1 MGFFRNFPYTN
12 YHDLNLDFILKQ
24 MVNLQN
30 EFSNYQALN
39 YVSYGGVWDIS
50 KNYKKWT
57 IVTIGNASYISL
69 VPVPPNVDIKN
80 SEYWLKAA
88 DLDPRYEQIIDD
100 VANIYN
106 DIEIIDKRI
115 DSTELDITTI
125 REEIKK
131 LPKKS
136 MFMSSFADPTGI
148 KDCSEDVKKISEN
161 ITLIVDSGNY
171 RIDGDITF
179 GDNINVIFVGGVIK
193 CSGTL
198 TIKNFTAGKY
208 RIVDADRCVFGNGSM
223 IGYPEWFGA
232 KADGETDCADAMKLA
247 VETLGKVVLDNGIY
261 NMSKELVIG
270 KPVQIVGNG
279 MWNGLRPYTLL
290 RFSSNRGVVVYSEG
304 FGLENVVIK
313 SVTISTVGGIGLA
326 VNGANRGIFE
336 DIFVYNS
343 NPGYDITR
351 TVGCVFNRCYAYV
364 DFVGA
369 SVGFNLHGSVKP
381 GWPFIG
387 DNASLFI
394 QNCKYIGLEG
404 NSDNAMGIY
413 GYNSN
418 GDLFID
424 NFEASQVK
432 CGILLDGSNSQITG
446 NIDIHITR
454 AIIDLYTE
462 SGIEVRNMQPTS
474 CTINDCYV
482 APKEQNTKYSN
493 GIFVN
498 ACHNVT
504 VTNCTVHGGY
514 IVSATDKYRG
524 IMLNFAQNIIMTGNI
539 ITNFSIGI
547 LIFGRCINIK
557 SGNTVVPNSGNQS
570 IIVLNS
576 GGDCS
581 EYVNFTDSVRGGVLA
596 INGANL
602 VKITVDTAT
611 LNGVQI
617 LLNGAQIQVTTGNVV
632 IR

>member
-1 MGFFRNFPYTN
+1 MGFFNQFPYTN
-12 YHDLNLDFILKQ
+12 FHEMNLDWLLNSFVKLEEY
-24 MVNLQN
+24 VNQYTAVN
-30 EFSNYQALN
+30 E
-39 YVSYGGVWDIS
+39 VSYGGLWDIE
-50 KNYKKWT
+50 KQYKQWT
-57 IVTIGNASYISL
+57 VVTDGMKSYISIK
-69 VPVPPNVDIKN
+69 PVPSGIAIDN
-80 SEYWLKAA
+80 SEYWTQMV
-88 DLDPRYEQIIDD
+88 DLDPRINEIEKD
-100 VANIYN
+100 VA
-106 DIEIIDKRI
+106 DLTLDVDKLKPGVAGLYKNVVFASTI
-115 DSTELDITTI
+115 ADSSGT
-125 REEIKK
+125 
-131 LPKKS
+131 S
-136 MFMSSFADPTGI
+136 
-148 KDCSEDVKKISEN
+148 DCSDAFSN
-161 ITLIVDSGNY
+161 IGSGKTLIVDGGMY
-171 RIDGDITF
+171 RTDKELVLGEGYEVF
-179 GDNINVIFVGGVIK
+179 FAGGIIENNA
-193 CSGTL
+193 TL
-198 TIKNFTAGKY
+198 TLKNITAGKY
-208 RIVDADRCVFGNGSM
+208 QIVYPKSGVIIENGSAT
-223 IGYPEWFGA
+223 GCPEWFGA
-232 KADGETDCADAMKLA
+232 KADGVTDCAGAMKLA

-270 KPVQIVGNG
+270 KPVQIVGSG
-279 MWNGLRPYTLL
+279 MWNGLKPYTLL

-343 NPGYDITR
+343 NHGYDITR

-364 DFVGA
+364 DFVGQ
-369 SVGFNLHGSVKP
+369 STGFNLHGAVKP
-381 GWPFIG
+381 EWPFVG

-404 NSDNAMGIY
+404 NSDNAIGIY

-432 CGILLDGSNSQITG
+432 CGILLDGSNSQVTG

-462 SGIEVRNMQPTS
+462 SGIEIRNMQPTA

-498 ACHNVT
+498 GCHNVT
-504 VTNCTVHGGY
+504 VTNCTIHGGY
-514 IVSATDKYRG
+514 IVNATDKYRG
-524 IMLNFAQNIIMTGNI
+524 IMLNFAQNVIMTGNI
-539 ITNFSIGI
+539 ITNFSTGI

-581 EYVNFTDSVRGGVLA
+581 EYVSFTDSVRGGVLS
-596 INGANL
+596 INGASL

-617 LLNGAQIQVTTGNVV
+617 LLNGEQIQATTGNVV